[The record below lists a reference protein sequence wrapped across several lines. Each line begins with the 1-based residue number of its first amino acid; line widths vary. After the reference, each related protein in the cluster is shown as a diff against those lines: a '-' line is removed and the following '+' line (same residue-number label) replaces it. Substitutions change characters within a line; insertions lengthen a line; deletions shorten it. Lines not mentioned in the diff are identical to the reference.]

1 MTSLR
6 EAELLFPHWLA
17 YDQGQIL
24 QVPGCGWPR
33 AMHISKHSTKKA
45 LVGKTAHRLSSK
57 QTKRGG
63 GISSVGAVERAPCDA
78 SHAQIPKQFE
88 QAPQVNSLIL
98 TSKLQKYGLRH
109 LGLPGTKVGQDR
121 SLPSRL
127 GKPLT
132 NKELHPPN
140 ARVVKHC
147 PLLCYLPT

>member
-1 MTSLR
+1 MLLVISLR

-33 AMHISKHSTKKA
+33 GMHIPSTRPRRRLVSKI
-45 LVGKTAHRLSSK
+45 AHRLPSK

-88 QAPQVNSLIL
+88 QAPQDNSLIL

-109 LGLPGTKVGQDR
+109 LGLPGTKVGQDL

-127 GKPLT
+127 GKPHT

-140 ARVVKHC
+140 GRVVN
-147 PLLCYLPT
+147 